1 MPDTIICIRG
11 KRIKELNNKKTN
23 CKNWVE
29 NTCENAEKEFKKME
43 EDAMT
48 ILTSLVKIAESN
60 RTSID
65 KDFKPYVT
73 WTDAPDSLPE
83 SLLKQATTLPYG
95 EDEKNVEV

>member
-1 MPDTIICIRG
+1 MNEYEKIIKIVV
-11 KRIKELNNKKTN
+11 TN
-23 CKNWVE
+23 VA
-29 NTCENAEKEFKKME
+29 TEKMKY
-43 EDAMT
+43 EDAVA
-48 ILTSLVKIAESN
+48 ILTSLFRIAESN

-95 EDEKNVEV
+95 ENKNNVKI